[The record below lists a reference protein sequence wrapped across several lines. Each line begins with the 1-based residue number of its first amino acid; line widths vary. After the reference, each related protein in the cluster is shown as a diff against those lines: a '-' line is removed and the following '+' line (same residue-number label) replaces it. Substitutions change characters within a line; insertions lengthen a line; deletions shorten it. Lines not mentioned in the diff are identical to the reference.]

1 MAEGVRI
8 FSVGK
13 SDRPSELERA
23 AISRIKT
30 TPGELR
36 TAYLLENK
44 RIRGG
49 DDSLVEGA
57 VYEFDPKAAIREGS
71 PIVVFGDKLFGHI
84 LTAKILDERV
94 DEGLMRQ
101 KLQLLAD
108 AIPVSSSK
116 PYSLA
121 QHCSPGIP
129 PMDVQSWE
137 HELGRHGH
145 VVGLHK
151 EERERTLPVY
161 SLVVHS
167 DAGSVGRELV
177 DKFVVPRLGSLTYRD
192 LLKSTEYA
200 RASLY
205 SLRNAQ
211 RILAHAAE
219 VLGLRIYRADD
230 PWAHTDASLFEAP
243 PDLGVPTTVTE
254 YNTLK
259 SILRPFGESIAFYSR
274 AAHLG
279 SAQGGCVAHLVDPV
293 YGLAMYSGDPRRS
306 KLEHGA
312 FSNNACSAFPVCTGR
327 VPDPALVSSRQQAL
341 LRDRSAQAYLSTV
354 ISWQNKKID
363 TPIASHP
370 ALYSYADFSLESIQL
385 HQRQLGAQFGHTRL
399 KPVMQII
406 APPSP
411 IPSQ

>member
-137 HELGRHGH
+137 HGARTSWTRRGIAQGRTREDAARVLARSSLGCRI
-145 VVGLHK
+145 
-151 EERERTLPVY
+151 
-161 SLVVHS
+161 
-167 DAGSVGRELV
+167 VGRELV
-177 DKFVVPRLGSLTYRD
+177 GQV
-192 LLKSTEYA
+192 
-200 RASLY
+200 
-205 SLRNAQ
+205 
-211 RILAHAAE
+211 
-219 VLGLRIYRADD
+219 
-230 PWAHTDASLFEAP
+230 
-243 PDLGVPTTVTE
+243 
-254 YNTLK
+254 
-259 SILRPFGESIAFYSR
+259 
-274 AAHLG
+274 
-279 SAQGGCVAHLVDPV
+279 
-293 YGLAMYSGDPRRS
+293 RRS
-306 KLEHGA
+306 STR
-312 FSNNACSAFPVCTGR
+312 FSDLSGPPQVDRIRTGFA
-327 VPDPALVSSRQQAL
+327 VLAA
-341 LRDRSAQAYLSTV
+341 
-354 ISWQNKKID
+354 
-363 TPIASHP
+363 
-370 ALYSYADFSLESIQL
+370 
-385 HQRQLGAQFGHTRL
+385 
-399 KPVMQII
+399 
-406 APPSP
+406 
-411 IPSQ
+411 